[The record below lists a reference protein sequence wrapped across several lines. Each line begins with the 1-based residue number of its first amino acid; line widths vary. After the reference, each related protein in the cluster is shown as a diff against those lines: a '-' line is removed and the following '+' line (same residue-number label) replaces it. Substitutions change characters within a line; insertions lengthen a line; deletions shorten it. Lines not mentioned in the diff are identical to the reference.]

1 MSQQEPAH
9 QVHSKTARTPHSV
22 AAVGPQMIASV
33 AKDVGNQSL
42 IHQCREVTGSSCFGR
57 MVLIKQEQSCEL
69 TARLSGE
76 SQLFLQEE

>member
-1 MSQQEPAH
+1 M
-9 QVHSKTARTPHSV
+9 HSKTACTPHSV

>member
-1 MSQQEPAH
+1 MH
-9 QVHSKTARTPHSV
+9 DKTPRTPQSV

-42 IHQCREVTGSSCFGR
+42 IHQRREVMGSSCFGR
-57 MVLIKQEQSCEL
+57 MVLIKQELSCEL

>member
-1 MSQQEPAH
+1 M
-9 QVHSKTARTPHSV
+9 HSKTARTPHSV